1 MASSCC
7 SASASW
13 ASSPQRLPEGKREEV
28 WTTTP
33 SGSTLANGRTLP
45 ADLVILAIGVM
56 PEVGL
61 AREAG
66 LTIGPSGGIAVDAQM
81 RTSDPAIFAVGD
93 AVEVTHFV
101 AKSKVRIP
109 LAGPANRQARI
120 AANTIAN
127 IPSSYKETQG
137 TSIIQVF
144 DLVCAATGAS
154 QSVLRA
160 ANIPFQTVR
169 VHGGSHAGYYP
180 GASTV
185 HLTVLFSPEDGRLLG
200 AQACGKDGVDKRI
213 DVLATGLRH
222 GATVYDLEDY
232 ELAYAPP
239 FGSAKDPINMVGF
252 VAVNALR
259 GTAPLVDPAD
269 IDGEVERGAI
279 LLDVRNASER
289 AAGKIEPSIAHSGE
303 RPSSEDRRV
312 PQGQADRCLLC
323 RGPAWLHRPADS
335 EAARLRRAKPKR
347 RIYEL
352 PACEGWGPA
361 PHVGTGRSGCRR
373 PLVRR

>member
-1 MASSCC
+1 
-7 SASASW
+7 
-13 ASSPQRLPEGKREEV
+13 
-28 WTTTP
+28 
-33 SGSTLANGRTLP
+33 
-45 ADLVILAIGVM
+45 
-56 PEVGL
+56 
-61 AREAG
+61 
-66 LTIGPSGGIAVDAQM
+66 M

-101 AKSKVRIP
+101 AKSRVRIP

-154 QSVLRA
+154 QSVLQA

-180 GASTV
+180 GASTL

-239 FGSAKDPINMVGF
+239 FGSAKDPINMAGF

-259 GTAPLVDPAD
+259 GTAPLVDPAE
-269 IDGEVERGAI
+269 IDGAIKRGAV

-289 AAGKIEPSIAHSGE
+289 AAGKIEPSIHIPVNDLRARIDEVPKDKPIVAYCAVGLRGHIALRILKQQGFDARNLSGGFA
-303 RPSSEDRRV
+303 SY
-312 PQGQADRCLLC
+312 QL
-323 RGPAWLHRPADS
+323 
-335 EAARLRRAKPKR
+335 AK
-347 RIYEL
+347 
-352 PACEGWGPA
+352 
-361 PHVGTGRSGCRR
+361 GRTQPRT
-373 PLVRR
+373 